1 MLDFESIIQI
11 PTPLQKL
18 EEPLFAEMGVEVF
31 VKRDDLTHAFISG
44 NKFRKLKYNLLEAEK
59 QGKNALLT
67 FGGAYSNHLSAF
79 AFACRAFG
87 FRGKAVV
94 RGEELNA
101 GSSPTLAFLQAQGV
115 EMEFVSREA
124 YRDKEG
130 ILARLAGSSPVKAA
144 RDLNRKVEDYPASSG
159 RIPTENDGLLN
170 LETGIYPAGPVKI
183 LPGKEHL
190 SAPFAPGYYLIPEG
204 GSNALAVQGV
214 AELIPEIGP
223 FDCLVTACGT
233 GGTLAGLISGAPES
247 AGIIG
252 VSVLKNGDFLKK
264 EVAELLGRPF
274 PENATLLT
282 GYHFGGYARYNG
294 ELLEF
299 MRTFESAHG
308 ILLEQ
313 VYTAKAFYAFY
324 NLLKAG
330 YFRRGARIVLLHTGG
345 LQGRL
350 GAI

>member
-11 PTPLQKL
+11 PTPLQAI
-18 EEPLFAEMGVEVF
+18 EEELFEEKGVKVF

-59 QGKNALLT
+59 QGKTRLLT

-79 AFACRAFG
+79 AFACRAFEFQG
-87 FRGKAVV
+87 MAVV

-101 GSSPTLAFLQAQGV
+101 GSSPTLAFVHSQGV
-115 EMEFVSREA
+115 AMEFISREA

-130 ILARLAGSSPVKAA
+130 FLSQVAGSSSGRQMKASPGERSPTPSEDVIPEGGSNVLA
-144 RDLNRKVEDYPASSG
+144 APWSGDVIPKRGSNALALPRSEDY
-159 RIPTENDGLLN
+159 
-170 LETGIYPAGPVKI
+170 YV
-183 LPGKEHL
+183 
-190 SAPFAPGYYLIPEG
+190 IPEG

-223 FDCLVTACGT
+223 FDYLVTPCGT
-233 GGTLAGLISGAPES
+233 GGTLAGLINGAP
-247 AGIIG
+247 ADANIIG
-252 VSVLKNGDFLKK
+252 VSVLKNGDFLKN
-264 EVAELLGRPF
+264 EVARLLSRPF

-282 GYHFGGYARYNG
+282 GFHFGGYAKYNAD
-294 ELLEF
+294 LLEF
-299 MRTFESAHG
+299 MRNFESAHG

-313 VYTAKAFYAFY
+313 VYTAKAFYAFCS
-324 NLLKAG
+324 LLQAG
-330 YFRRGARIVLLHTGG
+330 HFRRGSRIVLLHTGG

-350 GAI
+350 ENL